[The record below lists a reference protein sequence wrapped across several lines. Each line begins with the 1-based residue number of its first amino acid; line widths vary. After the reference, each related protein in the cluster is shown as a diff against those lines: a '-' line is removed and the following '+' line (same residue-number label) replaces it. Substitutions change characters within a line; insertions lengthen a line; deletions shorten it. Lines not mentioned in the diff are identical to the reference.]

1 MNDLM
6 KKCLDSLKQIKPQ
19 PKPKFE
25 RFFTILRIALYPI
38 WGVIS
43 SALLLNSIFIPN
55 QLLAAAVG
63 ITFAGLLP
71 VTMHLYEVRTGKT
84 YFEWKTVFIS
94 LSLGGIL
101 TLFLGSILQGLL
113 LLCGVHS
120 ILGLRIDTWYWRF
133 PHWMS
138 QPY

>member
-71 VTMHLYEVRTGKT
+71 VAMHLYEVRN
-84 YFEWKTVFIS
+84 Y
-94 LSLGGIL
+94 
-101 TLFLGSILQGLL
+101 
-113 LLCGVHS
+113 
-120 ILGLRIDTWYWRF
+120 
-133 PHWMS
+133 
-138 QPY
+138 